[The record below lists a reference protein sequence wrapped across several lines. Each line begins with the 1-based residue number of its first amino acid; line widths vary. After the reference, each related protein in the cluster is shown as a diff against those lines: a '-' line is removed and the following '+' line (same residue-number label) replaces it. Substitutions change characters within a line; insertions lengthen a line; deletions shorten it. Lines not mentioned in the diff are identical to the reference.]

1 MLAKKIDFCLIVENT
16 MLGKGGLLIIIKKWT
31 VYILRDGRNSFL
43 LRLPDKPAILIDN
56 AKQHYRQT
64 AAPKSRTNAWEK
76 RQIQAWFGKK
86 NVLYTRTDTKPIP
99 VPIPIQ
105 KSKEIVVCERCT
117 LQNLYLYNLYLYL
130 YLHKTCTYSYSYSK
144 I

>member
-1 MLAKKIDFCLIVENT
+1 MAETVSYCVYQTDQPFLSIMQNN
-16 MLGKGGLLIIIKKWT
+16 II
-31 VYILRDGRNSFL
+31 
-43 LRLPDKPAILIDN
+43 
-56 AKQHYRQT
+56 AKQQHQNQD
-64 AAPKSRTNAWEK
+64 PMHGEK
-76 RQIQAWFGKK
+76 DRFKPGLEKK
-86 NVLYTRTDTKPIP
+86 NVLYTSTDTKPIP

-117 LQNLYLYNLYLYL
+117 LQSLYLYNLYLYL